1 MCTHHDLLQ
10 IFAEEHK
17 TSTCVAPENNLESTQ
32 NQSPLY
38 LSWLLHVVLILLL
51 FLLHPYAIAAV
62 GQHKAIKSPTTNTC
76 RWEMM
81 IRSLPLW
88 PQHRRRR
95 SQTQLQQRADG
106 RYIIVPDSA
115 ERPII
120 VPDSAD
126 RPIIM
131 PVHADRQSLCR
142 SAYHYA
148 DVGACVEKSNGTT
161 RQMGTLVRVKTGK
174 RGTSPLSRPPWVN
187 NLQRKSKKEGAFFGC
202 ENN

>member
-131 PVHADRQSLCR
+131 PVHADRHIVVPVGVSLCR
-142 SAYHYA
+142 RRSMRWKIKWDY
-148 DVGACVEKSNGTT
+148 STNGNISPS
-161 RQMGTLVRVKTGK
+161 QDGQKGGKPPFPSSLVKTQK
-174 RGTSPLSRPPWVN
+174 TAS
-187 NLQRKSKKEGAFFGC
+187 
-202 ENN
+202 